1 MTGTVVR
8 AVTNAGRIGAE
19 IVEAAAA
26 VDKAVQGVVTR
37 NGFMLLT
44 DVKRRAARPRTA
56 PSVAGLGPRLQTGSY
71 NRSINVR
78 FDTQGRKYSASVGSN
93 APQARR
99 LELGYSAPGQ
109 RTLPHPH
116 YGPGLDRIQP
126 RFVRDIEAVLA
137 AAHRASLGST
147 ARRLL

>member
-1 MTGTVVR
+1 MTDVR
-8 AVTNAGRIGAE
+8 VITNAARIATE
-19 IVEAAAA
+19 ITEAAAA
-26 VDKAVQGVVTR
+26 VDKAIQAAVTR
-37 NGFMLLT
+37 NGFVMLA
-44 DVKRRAARPRTA
+44 DAKRRAARPRTA

-78 FDTQGRKYSASVGSN
+78 FDQRRGEFSASVGSN

-116 YGPGLDRIQP
+116 YGPALDRVKP
-126 RFVRDIEAVLA
+126 RFARDIEAVLA
-137 AAHRASLGST
+137 AAHRAGAGSVV
-147 ARRLL
+147 RRLL